1 MSLAGVDLNL
11 LVVLDALLRESS
23 VTRAAKR
30 LGLSQSA
37 TSHALAR
44 LRRLLDDPVL
54 VRTPHGMAP
63 TPRAAGLAAPVQQ
76 ALEQLEQSL
85 APPRPFDP
93 SRSTLGFTL
102 SLEDAG
108 QVGLLPLLAERLK
121 TEAPH
126 VDLRVHS
133 AGTGSPTE
141 ALETATVDL
150 ALAVSPEPTEG
161 FHAEVVFT
169 TRYVSIVRAD
179 HPHVGRRLTRK
190 RFSELGHI
198 VLGGPGS
205 VDPEIDRVL
214 AASSRSRRAAL
225 TVPSLLPIPWLVA
238 RTDLVATVPAL
249 LLGLDRER
257 LPLARHVPPIPIDST
272 TGSLVWHERTHRD
285 AAHRWL
291 RGVVREVCRELAA
304 RGLTRARSPADLEL
318 DSRGNDGSRRDA
330 PG

>member
-30 LGLSQSA
+30 VGLSQSA

-44 LRRLLDDPVL
+44 LRLLLDDPVL
-54 VRTPHGMAP
+54 VRTPHGMKP
-63 TPRAAGLAAPVQQ
+63 TPRAASLAAPVQR

-85 APPRPFDP
+85 APPLPFDP
-93 SRSTLGFTL
+93 GRSTQGFTL

-121 TEAPH
+121 TEAPG

-133 AGTGSPTE
+133 ASASSPTE
-141 ALETATVDL
+141 ALAAGSVDL
-150 ALAVSPEPTEG
+150 ALAVSPEPSEG

-169 TRYVSIVRAD
+169 TPFVSILRAD
-179 HPHVGRRLTRK
+179 HPEVGKRLSLK

-205 VDPEIDRVL
+205 VDPEIDRLL
-214 AASSRSRRAAL
+214 AASARPGKGSPRARRAAL

-238 RTDLVATVPAL
+238 RSDLVATVPAL
-249 LLGLDRER
+249 LLGLDREH
-257 LPLARHVPPIPIDST
+257 LPLARHTPPVPIEPT
-272 TGSLVWHERTHRD
+272 TGSLVWHERTHHD
-285 AAHRWL
+285 PAHRWL
-291 RGVVREVCRELAA
+291 RQVVKEACGELSA
-304 RGLTRARSPADLEL
+304 TRR
-318 DSRGNDGSRRDA
+318 
-330 PG
+330 